1 MKDMIIAE
9 QSKGG
14 DIMAE
19 KQKKLIEKL
28 TEKFVSIQGDSEKS
42 FVAGYL
48 VGLEEER
55 SKWEKRKLQETA

>member
-1 MKDMIIAE
+1 
-9 QSKGG
+9 
-14 DIMAE
+14 MAD

-28 TEKFVSIQGDSEKS
+28 TEKFVAIQGDSEKS

>member
-1 MKDMIIAE
+1 MKGMIIAE

-14 DIMAE
+14 DSMVE